1 MVRAGRL
8 GGVTIPARIR
18 AVHAT
23 IQSSMCREN
32 ETEVLER
39 IGVAIDSGLLRKFD
53 GLIQQRGYSNRSEAI
68 RDLIRAELVN
78 EVAQSPTSIVAGTV
92 TLLYDHHVRLLTEKL
107 TALQHDFQGTIVSTM
122 HVHLDHQNCL
132 EVLVLR
138 GQSADVHRVADL
150 MIATKGVKHGR
161 LVVTTPVQEN

>member
-161 LVVTTPVQEN
+161 LVVTTPVLEK

>member
-1 MVRAGRL
+1 
-8 GGVTIPARIR
+8 
-18 AVHAT
+18 
-23 IQSSMCREN
+23 MCRDA

-39 IGVAIDSGLLRKFD
+39 IGVAIDSGLLRRFD

-78 EVAQSPTSIVAGTV
+78 EVAQSPANLVAGTV
-92 TLLYDHHVRLLTEKL
+92 TLLYDHHVRLLPKKL

-122 HVHLDHQNCL
+122 HVHLDHQSCL

-138 GQSADVHRVADL
+138 GQSADVRRIANL
-150 MIATKGVKHGR
+150 MISTKGVKHGR
-161 LVVTTPVQEN
+161 LVVTAAGEDF

>member
-1 MVRAGRL
+1 MPGTTECKSIYPL
-8 GGVTIPARIR
+8 GIR
-18 AVHAT
+18 AT
-23 IQSSMCREN
+23 ILSSMCRDDEA
-32 ETEVLER
+32 EVLER
-39 IGVAIDSGLLRKFD
+39 IGVAIDSGLLRRFD

-78 EVAQSPTSIVAGTV
+78 EVTQSPSSMVAGTV

-107 TALQHDFQGTIVSTM
+107 TGLQHDFHGTVVSTM

-138 GQSADVHRVADL
+138 GKSAEVHRIADL

-161 LVVTTPVQEN
+161 LVVTGTGEDL